1 MGLEILTLG
10 SSKTYTRESL
20 LGLGALKGAPC
31 TIKSITEVD
40 GGQKV
45 TFEWTGTSGT
55 KQTSSITVSD
65 GVSITSIDI
74 DSDNNLVCTMSDGTE
89 QKAKINILDNVYT
102 KSETN
107 TLLLD
112 KAEKTHNHNDLYASK
127 DTEHEHSNKETL
139 DKFGVNDGGKL
150 TFNGDVVTPE
160 AMDLGDYLKK
170 TDAQNTYV
178 EKETGKGLS
187 ENDFTTVLKDAYDKA
202 VEDSHTHS
210 NKSIIDKFSEDSDG
224 ALLYDGQSIEA
235 DLSTV
240 YKKTETYS
248 QTEADNKFVA
258 KETGKGLSTNDL
270 TNDLKSSYDDAVTA
284 KHTHDN
290 KTVLDGITAEK
301 VEAWDKA
308 EENVQSDWN
317 ETDDTA
323 DGFIKNKP
331 TIPDIT
337 GLATE
342 TYVDNKVADYTKTAD
357 LADVATS
364 GSYNDLAD
372 KPTIPSLDGYAKTSE
387 IPSKVSELENDSN
400 YLSSIP
406 EEYVTET
413 ELSAKEYLTEHQD
426 ISGKVDKVEGKSLI
440 SDTEIA
446 RLASVDNYDDTAIKA
461 EIAKKA
467 DATAIPSKVSELTND
482 SNYQTA
488 EQVNSTVT
496 TEIAKVVADAP
507 ESLNTLKEMSDWIA
521 GHEDDAS
528 AMNSAISDNKTAI
541 TALQTGKADKSEIP
555 TTVVELT
562 DSVDY
567 AKTADVNNSIST
579 LQTDKA
585 DASDLTAHTG
595 DSVIHVTAEN
605 KTLWNTVSNKVNK
618 EDGKALLAN
627 TDKTNYDDAVTKA
640 HTHENKEVLDGI
652 TSDKV
657 TYWDNKS
664 EFSGSYNDLN
674 DKPTIDAELSNTSE
688 NAIQNKVV
696 TKEINKLYSDI
707 SFNDHDTATSGTSF
721 TDAEDGN
728 MLVMDWTKNLVNPTL
743 KTTTQNGVTC
753 TNNGDGTYTL
763 NGTAT
768 NKTFFN
774 FPISL
779 VTCIFPIFSSLTI
792 TIFLRD
798 VVKLVYF
805 NGYTMN
811 KQLFYF

>member
-1 MGLEILTLG
+1 MGLDVVSMAIARN
-10 SSKTYTRESL
+10 YTDKSIE
-20 LGLGALKGAPC
+20 GLGTTIKGANC
-31 TIKSITEVD
+31 TIKSTTKI
-40 GGQKV
+40 GGDSIV

-224 ALLYDGQSIEA
+224 KLLYDGQSIEA

-248 QTEADNKFVA
+248 QTESDDKFVA
-258 KETGKGLSTNDL
+258 KESGKGLSANDL

-284 KHTHDN
+284 KHTHEN
-290 KTVLDGITAEK
+290 GTVLDGITAEK
-301 VEAWDKA
+301 VESWDKA

-342 TYVDNKVADYTKTAD
+342 TYVDNKVADYTKTVD

-372 KPTIPSLDGYAKTSE
+372 KPE
-387 IPSKVSELENDSN
+387 F
-400 YLSSIP
+400 
-406 EEYVTET
+406 ET
-413 ELSAKEYLTEHQD
+413 
-426 ISGKVDKVEGKSLI
+426 
-440 SDTEIA
+440 
-446 RLASVDNYDDTAIKA
+446 
-461 EIAKKA
+461 
-467 DATAIPSKVSELTND
+467 
-482 SNYQTA
+482 
-488 EQVNSTVT
+488 VNIDFT
-496 TEIAKVVADAP
+496 TE
-507 ESLNTLKEMSDWIA
+507 
-521 GHEDDAS
+521 
-528 AMNSAISDNKTAI
+528 
-541 TALQTGKADKSEIP
+541 
-555 TTVVELT
+555 
-562 DSVDY
+562 Y
-567 AKTADVNNSIST
+567 
-579 LQTDKA
+579 
-585 DASDLTAHTG
+585 
-595 DSVIHVTAEN
+595 
-605 KTLWNTVSNKVNK
+605 
-618 EDGKALLAN
+618 
-627 TDKTNYDDAVTKA
+627 
-640 HTHENKEVLDGI
+640 
-652 TSDKV
+652 
-657 TYWDNKS
+657 
-664 EFSGSYNDLN
+664 
-674 DKPTIDAELSNTSE
+674 
-688 NAIQNKVV
+688 
-696 TKEINKLYSDI
+696 
-707 SFNDHDTATSGTSF
+707 
-721 TDAEDGN
+721 
-728 MLVMDWTKNLVNPTL
+728 
-743 KTTTQNGVTC
+743 
-753 TNNGDGTYTL
+753 
-763 NGTAT
+763 
-768 NKTFFN
+768 
-774 FPISL
+774 
-779 VTCIFPIFSSLTI
+779 
-792 TIFLRD
+792 
-798 VVKLVYF
+798 
-805 NGYTMN
+805 
-811 KQLFYF
+811 